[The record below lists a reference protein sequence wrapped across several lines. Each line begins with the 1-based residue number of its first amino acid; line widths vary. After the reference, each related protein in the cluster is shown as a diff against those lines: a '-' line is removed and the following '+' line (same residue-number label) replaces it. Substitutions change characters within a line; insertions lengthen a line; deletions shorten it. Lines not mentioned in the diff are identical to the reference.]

1 MADTELQAA
10 LRSAFNSKL
19 GVNAKAVSA
28 ASADTAA
35 ACTGNSASATKLAT
49 ARTVSVYINGQA
61 AGSFTFD
68 GSGDVRLDL
77 TMPLDETAAGIEAAF
92 IQFNKE
98 NGIS

>member
-10 LRSAFNSKL
+10 LRGAFDSKL
-19 GVNAKAVSA
+19 GVNDKAKSA

-35 ACTGNSASATKLAT
+35 ACTGNAATATKLAKSI
-49 ARTVSVYINGQA
+49 TVNVYVNGQS
-61 AGSFTFD
+61 AGSVSID

-77 TMPLDETAAGIEAAF
+77 TMPPDETAAGIEAAF
-92 IQFNKE
+92 VQFNEE